1 MTIETQTDPELHRS
15 RQVAQTAAQAA
26 GVQMRELSS
35 LTELTDVVQLYIS
48 IWGENR
54 PPASL
59 ELLRALT
66 KAGNYVGGA
75 YAGERL
81 VGACVGFFHQPSDDA
96 LHSHLAGVSSEYLG
110 RSVGFALK
118 LHQRAWAMERGV
130 ADIAWTYDPLISR
143 NAHFNLSKLGAR
155 AVEYLPNFYGPMA
168 DRING
173 TDDSDRLLV
182 RWAVRPS
189 SPAPVGTE
197 DAITALGIG
206 PDGEPRLGALDAEVS
221 FVCVPRDIGAIRRDD
236 PALAHRWRRAVRDAL
251 GTLLQNGSS
260 ISGFDR
266 SGRYVV
272 TQSPK
277 GSRP

>member
-1 MTIETQTDPELHRS
+1 MTIHLQTDPELHRS
-15 RQVAQTAAQAA
+15 RQTAQAAAQAA

-35 LTELTDVVQLYIS
+35 LTDLTDVVHLYIS
-48 IWGENR
+48 IWGANR

-75 YAGERL
+75 YAGETL

-96 LHSHLAGVSSEYLG
+96 LHSHLAGVSPEYLG

-118 LHQRAWAMERGV
+118 QHQRAWAMERGV

-168 DRING
+168 DQING

-182 RWAVRPS
+182 RWAVRPGE
-189 SPAPVGTE
+189 P
-197 DAITALGIG
+197 ITIETSGAVEALGIG
-206 PDGEPRLGALDAEVS
+206 PGGEPRPGALDAEVS
-221 FVCVPRDIGAIRRDD
+221 FVHVPRDIGAIRRED
-236 PALAHRWRRAVRDAL
+236 PALAHRWRRAVRDTL
-251 GTLLQNGSS
+251 GALLQDGAM
-260 ISGFDR
+260 ITGFDR
-266 SGRYVV
+266 DGHYIVARA
-272 TQSPK
+272 TEGTPA
-277 GSRP
+277 